1 MLPLSPLLRPK
12 KSTGLSKQETDQEE
26 GMIPTSYGSSLAGSP
41 TSSGAAQAGNA
52 GVESKPKGFTVGGKF
67 YNIEHP
73 MAGMKGTKWEN
84 LPKIGGTQPEE
95 EEEQSAVGS
104 APSILQSSYKSMMR
118 R

>member
-12 KSTGLSKQETDQEE
+12 KFTGLSEQESDQEN
-26 GMIPTSYGSSLAGSP
+26 GMIPTSYGSSLSGSP
-41 TSSGAAQAGNA
+41 ASGGAVQATNA
-52 GVESKPKGFTVGGKF
+52 GGESKSKGFTVGGKF

-84 LPKIGGTQPEE
+84 FPKIGVTQPEE